1 MSKKDSIRNKKMH
14 FYDHMDNLSDD
25 LHGISELL
33 FLISEDSIGKY
44 DVYGMLTFLG
54 RKLEKTRKDMMR
66 EVGRLA
72 KSDKNGA

>member
-1 MSKKDSIRNKKMH
+1 MSKKDSIRNKKMR

-44 DVYGMLTFLG
+44 DVYGMLIFLG